1 MKMRKRIR
9 MIALIKSLPS
19 KLNLQNPWKLV
30 VMKVLIKFQTNLP
43 LKEKKKIKQKSVRLE
58 RKRAGIKC
66 VATSVSIDTP

>member
-66 VATSVSIDTP
+66 VATSVLVDTP